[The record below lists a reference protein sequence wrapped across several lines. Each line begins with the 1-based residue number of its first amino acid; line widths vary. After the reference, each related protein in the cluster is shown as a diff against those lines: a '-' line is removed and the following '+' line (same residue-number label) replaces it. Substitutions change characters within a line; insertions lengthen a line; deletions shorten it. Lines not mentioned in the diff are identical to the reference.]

1 MDKMIGKLL
10 SNRYEI
16 LEKIG
21 DGGMATV
28 YKARCRVLDR
38 YVAIKIL
45 RPEYANDEEFI
56 KKFNRES
63 KAAASLSSQNI
74 VGIYDVGTDIIDDE
88 TIYYIVMEYIDGTT
102 LKDIIDSHGKLS
114 EKDAITFSVQ
124 ILRALKDAH
133 DHNVIHR
140 DIKPHNI
147 MITKQGTV
155 KVTDFGIA
163 RASTST
169 TVTTTSDVLG
179 SVHYI
184 SPEQARGGY
193 TDNKT
198 DIYSFGIVL
207 YEMLTG
213 KKPYDGD
220 NPISVAMKQ
229 IQDDIVPP
237 SEYLP
242 DMNENLEKIILKCTR
257 KKQSE
262 RYQNVD
268 DILEDFKHLDDYDI
282 SFNYAKQN
290 DNWNDETVVLKQEDL
305 IREEKLEKKNRNREE
320 NISEMRE
327 SNRSRRRRKKENGLL
342 GVFLGIITALILVAG
357 LFFGYN
363 YLKGALSGGESDE
376 IAVPNVVGDDLDT
389 AKEKLENLGLTYEV
403 VAKEKTDGK
412 ANIVTKQDPEADFK
426 VKKDFKISLTISE
439 SKDSVEV
446 PNIVGETIL
455 DAESIL
461 NKYGLKLAEPSYE
474 EDSEHEEGTI
484 IKQEPSEG
492 SQAEKNTLVKV
503 VVSKG
508 NSDSIEV
515 PELVGV
521 NKDAAIKT
529 LTELGLKY
537 KITSK
542 DSEDYDKDIVIEQSV
557 TSGSTVQK
565 DEVIDLVVSKGKIEK
580 PADEENKDNGDENE
594 KPKEEEKKPKEK
606 AAIVIDIVL
615 QADPDLEQTHFTIV
629 KNSDGV
635 KETVYDQLVSK
646 EDGQVRFKYNAKEGD
661 TFDIYKNDT
670 YITTKQAK

>member
-10 SNRYEI
+10 SDRYEI

-45 RPEYANDEEFI
+45 RPEYASDEEFI

-74 VGIYDVGTDIIDDE
+74 VGIYDVGTDKIDE
-88 TIYYIVMEYIDGTT
+88 ESIYYIVMEYIDGTT
-102 LKDIIDSHGKLS
+102 LKDIIDSKGKLS
-114 EKDAITFSVQ
+114 EDDAIDYSIQ

-133 DHNVIHR
+133 DHNVVHR

-229 IQDDIVPP
+229 IQDDIIPP
-237 SEYLP
+237 SEYIP
-242 DMNENLEKIILKCTR
+242 NMNKNLEQIILKCTR

-262 RYQNVD
+262 RYQSVD
-268 DILEDFKHLDDYDI
+268 DILSDFLYLDDEG
-282 SFNYAKQN
+282 SFNYNKQN
-290 DNWNDETVVLKQEDL
+290 DNWNDETVVLKQEDI
-305 IREEKLEKKNRNREE
+305 IREEKNEKIKRNREE
-320 NISEMRE
+320 NISEMRQ
-327 SNRSRRRRKKENGLL
+327 SNRNRRRRKKENGLV

-363 YLKGALSGGESDE
+363 YLKGALSGGGSDE
-376 IAVPNVVGDDLDT
+376 VAVPNVVGDDLDT
-389 AKEKLENLGLTYEV
+389 AKSKLEKLGLTYEV

-426 VKKDFKISLTISE
+426 VKKDFKVSLTISE
-439 SKDSVEV
+439 SEDSVEV
-446 PNIVGETIL
+446 PNVVGETIL

-461 NKYGLKLAEPSYE
+461 YKYGLKLAEPSYE

-484 IKQEPSEG
+484 IRQEPSEG
-492 SQAEKNTLVKV
+492 SVADKNSLIKV

-508 NSDSIEV
+508 NSNAIEV
-515 PELVGV
+515 PDFVGR
-521 NKDAAIKT
+521 NKDEVIKEIT
-529 LTELGLKY
+529 DLGLKY

-542 DSEDYDKDIVIEQSV
+542 DSEDYDKDIVTDQSV
-557 TSGSTVQK
+557 TSGSTVEK
-565 DEVIDLVVSKGKIEK
+565 DEVISLVVSKGRIEK
-580 PADEENKDNGDENE
+580 PVEEENTENTETNE
-594 KPKEEEKKPKEK
+594 KPKEDEKKTKEN
-606 AAIVIDIVL
+606 AVIVIDIVL
-615 QADPDLEQTHFTIV
+615 QADPDLDQTHFTII
-629 KNSDGV
+629 KNSNGV
-635 KETVYDQLVSK
+635 KETVYDQMVSK

>member
-10 SNRYEI
+10 SDRYEI

-74 VGIYDVGTDIIDDE
+74 VGIYDVGTDTIEDE

-102 LKDIIDSHGKLS
+102 LKDIIDSKGKLS
-114 EKDAITFSVQ
+114 EDDAIDYSIQ

-133 DHNVIHR
+133 DHNVVHR

-147 MITKQGTV
+147 MITKQGAV

-242 DMNENLEKIILKCTR
+242 NMNKNLEKIILKCTR

-262 RYQNVD
+262 RYQSVD
-268 DILEDFKHLDDYDI
+268 DILADFLYLDDDV
-282 SFNYAKQN
+282 SFNYDKKN
-290 DNWNDETVVLKQEDL
+290 DNWNDETVVLKQEDI
-305 IREEKLEKKNRNREE
+305 IREERNEKTKRNREE
-320 NISEMRE
+320 NISEMRQ
-327 SNRSRRRRKKENGLL
+327 SNRNRRKKKKENGLA
-342 GVFLGIITALILVAG
+342 GVFLGIITALLLVAG

-363 YLKGALSGGESDE
+363 YLKGALSGGGSDE
-376 IAVPNVVGDDLDT
+376 VAVPNLVGDDLDT
-389 AKEKLENLGLTYEV
+389 AKSKLEALGLTYEV

-426 VKKDFKISLTISE
+426 VKKDFKVSLTISE
-439 SKDSVEV
+439 SEDSVEV

-461 NKYGLKLAEPSYE
+461 YQYGLKLAEPSYE
-474 EDSEHEEGTI
+474 EDKEHEEGI
-484 IKQEPSEG
+484 IIRQEPSEG
-492 SQAEKNTLVKV
+492 SQAEKNSLIKV

-508 NSDSIEV
+508 NSDEVEV
-515 PELVGV
+515 PDFIGR
-521 NKDAAIKT
+521 NKDEVIKE
-529 LTELGLKY
+529 LTDLGLKY

-542 DSEDYDKDIVIEQSV
+542 DSEDFDKDIVTDQSI

-580 PADEENKDNGDENE
+580 PAEEETPENNETNE
-594 KPKEEEKKPKEK
+594 KPKEEDKPKEK
-606 AAIVIDIVL
+606 AAVVIDIVL
-615 QADPDLEQTHFTIV
+615 QADPDLDQTHFTII
-629 KNSDGV
+629 KNSNGV
-635 KETVYDQLVSK
+635 KETVYDQMVSK

-670 YITTKQAK
+670 YITTKQAN

>member
-10 SNRYEI
+10 SDRYEI

-45 RPEYANDEEFI
+45 RPEYASDEEFI

-74 VGIYDVGTDIIDDE
+74 VGIYDVGADKIDE
-88 TIYYIVMEYIDGTT
+88 ESIYYIVMEYIDGTT
-102 LKDIIDSHGKLS
+102 LKDIIDSKGKLS
-114 EKDAITFSVQ
+114 EDDAIDYSIQ

-133 DHNVIHR
+133 DHNVVHR

-229 IQDDIVPP
+229 IQDDIIPP
-237 SEYLP
+237 SEYIP
-242 DMNENLEKIILKCTR
+242 NMNKNLEQIILKCTR

-262 RYQNVD
+262 RYQSVD
-268 DILEDFKHLDDYDI
+268 DILSDFLYLDDEG
-282 SFNYAKQN
+282 SFNYNKQN
-290 DNWNDETVVLKQEDL
+290 DNWNDETVVLKQEDI
-305 IREEKLEKKNRNREE
+305 IREEKNEKIKRNREE
-320 NISEMRE
+320 NISEMRQ
-327 SNRSRRRRKKENGLL
+327 SNRNRRRRKKENGLL

-363 YLKGALSGGESDE
+363 YLKGALSGGGSDE
-376 IAVPNVVGDDLDT
+376 VAVPNVVGDDLDT
-389 AKEKLENLGLTYEV
+389 AKSKLEKLGLTYEV

-426 VKKDFKISLTISE
+426 VKKDFKVSLTISE
-439 SKDSVEV
+439 SEDSVEV
-446 PNIVGETIL
+446 PNVVGETIL

-461 NKYGLKLAEPSYE
+461 YKYGLKLAEPSYE

-484 IKQEPSEG
+484 IRQEPSEG
-492 SQAEKNTLVKV
+492 SVADKNSLIKV

-508 NSDSIEV
+508 NSNAIEV
-515 PELVGV
+515 PDFVGR
-521 NKDAAIKT
+521 NKDEVIKEIT
-529 LTELGLKY
+529 DLGLKY

-542 DSEDYDKDIVIEQSV
+542 DSEDYDKDIVTEQSV
-557 TSGSTVQK
+557 TSGSTVEK
-565 DEVIDLVVSKGKIEK
+565 DEVISLVVSKGRIEK
-580 PADEENKDNGDENE
+580 PVEDENTENTETNE
-594 KPKEEEKKPKEK
+594 KPKEDEKKPKEN
-606 AAIVIDIVL
+606 AVIVIDIVL
-615 QADPDLEQTHFTIV
+615 QADPDLDQTHFTII
-629 KNSDGV
+629 KNSNGV
-635 KETVYDQLVSK
+635 KETVYDQMVSR

>member
-10 SNRYEI
+10 SDRYEI

-74 VGIYDVGTDIIDDE
+74 VGIYDVGTDTIEDE

-102 LKDIIDSHGKLS
+102 LKDIIDSKGKLS
-114 EKDAITFSVQ
+114 EDDAIDYSIQ

-133 DHNVIHR
+133 DHNVVHR

-147 MITKQGTV
+147 MITKHGAV

-229 IQDDIVPP
+229 IQDDIIPP

-242 DMNENLEKIILKCTR
+242 RMNRNLEKIILKCTR

-268 DILEDFKHLDDYDI
+268 DILTDFLYLDDDVN
-282 SFNYAKQN
+282 FNFAKQD
-290 DNWNDETVVLKQEDL
+290 DNWNDETVVLKHDDI
-305 IREEKLEKKNRNREE
+305 IREEKNEKIKRNRED
-320 NISEMRE
+320 NISEMRQ
-327 SNRSRRRRKKENGLL
+327 SNRNRHRRKKENGLL

-363 YLKGALSGGESDE
+363 YLKGALSGGGSDE
-376 IAVPNVVGDDLDT
+376 VAVPNIVGDDLDT
-389 AKEKLENLGLTYEV
+389 AKSKLENLGLSYEV

-412 ANIVTKQDPEADFK
+412 PNIVTKQDPEADFK
-426 VKKDFKISLTISE
+426 VKKDFKVSLTISE
-439 SKDSVEV
+439 SEDSVEV

-461 NKYGLKLAEPSYE
+461 YKYGLKLAEPSYE

-484 IKQEPSEG
+484 IRQEPSQG

-508 NSDSIEV
+508 NSSGIEL
-515 PELVGV
+515 PDFKGR
-521 NKDAAIKT
+521 NKDEVIKE

-542 DSEDYDKDIVIEQSV
+542 DSEDYEKDLVIDQSI
-557 TSGSTVQK
+557 TSGSTVEK

-580 PADEENKDNGDENE
+580 TEEENNNENNETNE
-594 KPKEEEKKPKEK
+594 KPSEEDKKPKEK
-606 AAIVIDIVL
+606 ATVVIDIVL
-615 QADPDLEQTHFTIV
+615 QADPDLDQTHFTII
-629 KNSDGV
+629 KNSNGV
-635 KETVYDQLVSK
+635 KETVYDQMVSK

-670 YITTKQAK
+670 YITTKQAN

>member
-10 SNRYEI
+10 SDRYEI

-45 RPEYANDEEFI
+45 RPEYASDEEFI

-74 VGIYDVGTDIIDDE
+74 VGIYDVGADKIDE
-88 TIYYIVMEYIDGTT
+88 ESIYYIVMEYIDGTT
-102 LKDIIDSHGKLS
+102 LKDIIDSKGKLS
-114 EKDAITFSVQ
+114 EDDAIDYSIQ

-133 DHNVIHR
+133 DHNVVHR

-229 IQDDIVPP
+229 IQDDIIPP
-237 SEYLP
+237 SEYIP
-242 DMNENLEKIILKCTR
+242 NMNKNLEQIILKCTR

-262 RYQNVD
+262 RYQSVD
-268 DILEDFKHLDDYDI
+268 DILSDFLYLDDEGT
-282 SFNYAKQN
+282 FNYNKQN
-290 DNWNDETVVLKQEDL
+290 DNWNDETVVLKQEDI
-305 IREEKLEKKNRNREE
+305 IREEKNEKIKRNREE
-320 NISEMRE
+320 NISEMRQ
-327 SNRSRRRRKKENGLL
+327 SNRNRRRRKKENGLV

-363 YLKGALSGGESDE
+363 YLKGALSGGGSDE
-376 IAVPNVVGDDLDT
+376 VAVPNVVGDDLDT
-389 AKEKLENLGLTYEV
+389 AKAKLEKLGLTYEV

-426 VKKDFKISLTISE
+426 VKKDFKVSLTISE
-439 SKDSVEV
+439 SEDSVEV
-446 PNIVGETIL
+446 PNVVGETIL

-461 NKYGLKLAEPSYE
+461 YKYGLKLAEPSYE

-484 IKQEPSEG
+484 IRQEPSEG
-492 SQAEKNTLVKV
+492 SVADKNSLIKV

-508 NSDSIEV
+508 DSNAIEV
-515 PELVGV
+515 PDFVGR
-521 NKDAAIKT
+521 NKDEVIKEIT
-529 LTELGLKY
+529 DLGLKY

-542 DSEDYDKDIVIEQSV
+542 DSEDYDKDIVTEQSV
-557 TSGSTVQK
+557 TSGSTVEK
-565 DEVIDLVVSKGKIEK
+565 DEVISLVVSKGRIEK
-580 PADEENKDNGDENE
+580 PVEDENTENTETNE
-594 KPKEEEKKPKEK
+594 KPKEDEKKPKEN
-606 AAIVIDIVL
+606 AVIVIDIVL
-615 QADPDLEQTHFTIV
+615 QADPDLDQTHFTII
-629 KNSDGV
+629 KNSNGV
-635 KETVYDQLVSK
+635 KETVYDQMVSR

>member
-10 SNRYEI
+10 SDRYEI

-45 RPEYANDEEFI
+45 RPEYASDEEFI

-74 VGIYDVGTDIIDDE
+74 VGIYDVGTDKIDE
-88 TIYYIVMEYIDGTT
+88 ESIYYIVMEYIDGTT
-102 LKDIIDSHGKLS
+102 LKDIIDSKGKLF
-114 EKDAITFSVQ
+114 EDDAIDYSIQ

-133 DHNVIHR
+133 DHNVVHR

-229 IQDDIVPP
+229 IQDDIIPP
-237 SEYLP
+237 SEYIP
-242 DMNENLEKIILKCTR
+242 NMNKNLEQIILKCTR

-262 RYQNVD
+262 RYQSVD
-268 DILEDFKHLDDYDI
+268 DILSDFLYLDDEG
-282 SFNYAKQN
+282 SFNYNKQN
-290 DNWNDETVVLKQEDL
+290 DNWNDETVVLKQEDI
-305 IREEKLEKKNRNREE
+305 IREEKNEKIKRNREE
-320 NISEMRE
+320 NIFEMRQ
-327 SNRSRRRRKKENGLL
+327 SNRNRRRRKKENGLV

-363 YLKGALSGGESDE
+363 YLKGALSGGSSDE
-376 IAVPNVVGDDLDT
+376 VAVPNVVGDDLDT
-389 AKEKLENLGLTYEV
+389 AKSKLEKLGLTYEV

-426 VKKDFKISLTISE
+426 VKKDFKVSLTISE
-439 SKDSVEV
+439 SEDSVEV
-446 PNIVGETIL
+446 PNVVGETIL

-461 NKYGLKLAEPSYE
+461 YKYGLKLAEPSYE

-484 IKQEPSEG
+484 IRQEPSEG
-492 SQAEKNTLVKV
+492 SVADKNSLIKV

-508 NSDSIEV
+508 DSNAIEV
-515 PELVGV
+515 PDFVGR
-521 NKDAAIKT
+521 NKDEVIKEIT
-529 LTELGLKY
+529 DLGLKY

-542 DSEDYDKDIVIEQSV
+542 DSEDYDKDIVTEQSV

-565 DEVIDLVVSKGKIEK
+565 DEVISLVVSKGRIEK
-580 PADEENKDNGDENE
+580 PAEEENTENNDTNE
-594 KPKEEEKKPKEK
+594 KTKEEDKKPKEN
-606 AAIVIDIVL
+606 AVIVIDIVL
-615 QADPDLEQTHFTIV
+615 QADPDLDQTHFTII
-629 KNSDGV
+629 KNSNGV
-635 KETVYDQLVSK
+635 KETVYDQMVSR

>member
-10 SNRYEI
+10 SDRYEI

-45 RPEYANDEEFI
+45 RPEYASDEEFI

-74 VGIYDVGTDIIDDE
+74 VGIYDVGTDKIDE
-88 TIYYIVMEYIDGTT
+88 ESIYYIVMEYIDGTT
-102 LKDIIDSHGKLS
+102 LKDIIDSKGKLS
-114 EKDAITFSVQ
+114 EDDAIDYSIQ

-133 DHNVIHR
+133 DHNVVHR

-229 IQDDIVPP
+229 IQDDIIPP
-237 SEYLP
+237 SEYIP
-242 DMNENLEKIILKCTR
+242 NMNKNLEQIILKCTR

-262 RYQNVD
+262 RYQSVD
-268 DILEDFKHLDDYDI
+268 DILSDFLYLDDEG
-282 SFNYAKQN
+282 SFNYNKQN
-290 DNWNDETVVLKQEDL
+290 DNWNDETVVLKQEDI
-305 IREEKLEKKNRNREE
+305 IREEKNEKIKRNREE
-320 NISEMRE
+320 NISEMRQ
-327 SNRSRRRRKKENGLL
+327 SNRNRRRRKKENGLV

-363 YLKGALSGGESDE
+363 YLKGALSGGSSDE
-376 IAVPNVVGDDLDT
+376 VAVPNVVGDDLDT
-389 AKEKLENLGLTYEV
+389 AKSKLEKLGLTYEV

-426 VKKDFKISLTISE
+426 VKKDFKVSLTISE
-439 SKDSVEV
+439 SEDSVEV
-446 PNIVGETIL
+446 PNVVGETIL

-461 NKYGLKLAEPSYE
+461 YKYGLKLAEPSYE
-474 EDSEHEEGTI
+474 EDSDHEEGTI
-484 IKQEPSEG
+484 IRQEPSEG
-492 SQAEKNTLVKV
+492 SVADKNSLIKV

-508 NSDSIEV
+508 DSNAIEV
-515 PELVGV
+515 PDFVGR
-521 NKDAAIKT
+521 NKDEVIKEIT
-529 LTELGLKY
+529 DLGLKY

-542 DSEDYDKDIVIEQSV
+542 DSEDYDKDIVTEQSV

-565 DEVIDLVVSKGKIEK
+565 DEVISLVVSKGRIEK
-580 PADEENKDNGDENE
+580 PAEEENTENNDTNE
-594 KPKEEEKKPKEK
+594 KTKEEDKKPKEN
-606 AAIVIDIVL
+606 AVIVIDIVL
-615 QADPDLEQTHFTIV
+615 QADPDLDQTHFTII
-629 KNSDGV
+629 KNSNGV
-635 KETVYDQLVSK
+635 KETVYDQMVK
-646 EDGQVRFKYNAKEGD
+646 REDGQVRFKYNAKEGD

>member
-10 SNRYEI
+10 SDRYEI

-45 RPEYANDEEFI
+45 RPEYASDEEFI

-74 VGIYDVGTDIIDDE
+74 VGIYDVGTDKIDE
-88 TIYYIVMEYIDGTT
+88 ESIYYIVMEYIDGTT
-102 LKDIIDSHGKLS
+102 LKDIIDSKGKLS
-114 EKDAITFSVQ
+114 EDDAIDYSIQ

-133 DHNVIHR
+133 DHNVVHR

-229 IQDDIVPP
+229 IQDDIIPP

-242 DMNENLEKIILKCTR
+242 NMNKNLEQIILKCTR

-262 RYQNVD
+262 RYQSVD
-268 DILEDFKHLDDYDI
+268 DILADFLYLDDEGG
-282 SFNYAKQN
+282 FNYNKQN
-290 DNWNDETVVLKQEDL
+290 DNWNDETVVLKQEDI
-305 IREEKLEKKNRNREE
+305 IREEKNEKIKRNREE
-320 NISEMRE
+320 NISEMRQ
-327 SNRSRRRRKKENGLL
+327 SNRNRRRRKKENGLV

-363 YLKGALSGGESDE
+363 YLKGALSGGGSDE
-376 IAVPNVVGDDLDT
+376 VAVPNVVGDDLDT
-389 AKEKLENLGLTYEV
+389 AKSKLEKLGLTYEV

-426 VKKDFKISLTISE
+426 VKKDFKVSLTISE
-439 SKDSVEV
+439 SEDSVEV
-446 PNIVGETIL
+446 PNVVGETIL

-461 NKYGLKLAEPSYE
+461 YKYGLKLAEPSYE

-484 IKQEPSEG
+484 IRQEPSEG
-492 SQAEKNTLVKV
+492 SVADKNSLIKV

-508 NSDSIEV
+508 NSNAIEV
-515 PELVGV
+515 PDFVGR
-521 NKDAAIKT
+521 NKDEVIKEIT
-529 LTELGLKY
+529 DLGLKY

-542 DSEDYDKDIVIEQSV
+542 DSEDYDKDIVTEQSV
-557 TSGSTVQK
+557 TSGSTVEK
-565 DEVIDLVVSKGKIEK
+565 DEVISLVVSKGRIEK
-580 PADEENKDNGDENE
+580 PVEDENTENNDTNE
-594 KPKEEEKKPKEK
+594 KTKEEDKKPKEN
-606 AAIVIDIVL
+606 AVIVIDIVL
-615 QADPDLEQTHFTIV
+615 QADPDLDQTHFTII
-629 KNSDGV
+629 KNSNGV
-635 KETVYDQLVSK
+635 KETVYDQMVK
-646 EDGQVRFKYNAKEGD
+646 REDGQVRFKYNAKEGD

>member
-10 SNRYEI
+10 SDRYEI

-45 RPEYANDEEFI
+45 RPEYASDEEFI

-74 VGIYDVGTDIIDDE
+74 VGIYDVGTDKIDE
-88 TIYYIVMEYIDGTT
+88 ESIYYIVMEYIDGTT
-102 LKDIIDSHGKLS
+102 LKDIIDSKGKLS
-114 EKDAITFSVQ
+114 EDDAIDYSIQ

-133 DHNVIHR
+133 DHNVVHR

-229 IQDDIVPP
+229 IQDDIIPP
-237 SEYLP
+237 SEYIP
-242 DMNENLEKIILKCTR
+242 NMNKNLEQIILKCTR

-262 RYQNVD
+262 RYQSVD
-268 DILEDFKHLDDYDI
+268 DILSDFLYLDDEG
-282 SFNYAKQN
+282 SFNYNKQN
-290 DNWNDETVVLKQEDL
+290 DNWNDETVVLKQEDI
-305 IREEKLEKKNRNREE
+305 IREEKNEKIKRNREE
-320 NISEMRE
+320 NISEMRQ
-327 SNRSRRRRKKENGLL
+327 SNRNRRRRKKENGLV

-363 YLKGALSGGESDE
+363 YLKGALSGGGSDE
-376 IAVPNVVGDDLDT
+376 VAVPNVVGDDLDT
-389 AKEKLENLGLTYEV
+389 AKSKLEKLGLTYEV

-426 VKKDFKISLTISE
+426 VKKDFKVSLTISE
-439 SKDSVEV
+439 SEDSVEV
-446 PNIVGETIL
+446 PNVVGETIL

-461 NKYGLKLAEPSYE
+461 YKYGLKLAEPSYE

-484 IKQEPSEG
+484 IRQEPSED
-492 SQAEKNTLVKV
+492 SVADKNSLIKV

-508 NSDSIEV
+508 NSNAIEV
-515 PELVGV
+515 PDFVGR
-521 NKDAAIKT
+521 NKDEVIKEIT
-529 LTELGLKY
+529 DLGLKY

-542 DSEDYDKDIVIEQSV
+542 DSEDYDKDIVTEQSV
-557 TSGSTVQK
+557 TWGSTVQK
-565 DEVIDLVVSKGKIEK
+565 DEVISLVVSKGRIEK
-580 PADEENKDNGDENE
+580 PAEEENTENNDTNE
-594 KPKEEEKKPKEK
+594 KTKEEDKKPKEN
-606 AAIVIDIVL
+606 AVIVIDIVL
-615 QADPDLEQTHFTIV
+615 QADPDLDQTHFTII
-629 KNSDGV
+629 KNSNGV
-635 KETVYDQLVSK
+635 KETVYDQMVK
-646 EDGQVRFKYNAKEGD
+646 REDGQVRFKYNAKEGD

>member
-10 SNRYEI
+10 SDRYEI

-74 VGIYDVGTDIIDDE
+74 VGIYDVGTDTIEDE

-102 LKDIIDSHGKLS
+102 LKDIIDSKGKLS
-114 EKDAITFSVQ
+114 EDDAIDYSIQ

-133 DHNVIHR
+133 DHNVVHR

-242 DMNENLEKIILKCTR
+242 NMNKNLEKIILKCTR

-262 RYQNVD
+262 RYQSVD
-268 DILEDFKHLDDYDI
+268 DILADFLYLDDDV
-282 SFNYAKQN
+282 SFNYDKQN
-290 DNWNDETVVLKQEDL
+290 DNWNDETVVLKQEDI
-305 IREEKLEKKNRNREE
+305 IREEKNEKIKRNREE
-320 NISEMRE
+320 NISEMRQ
-327 SNRSRRRRKKENGLL
+327 SNRNRRKKKKENGLA
-342 GVFLGIITALILVAG
+342 GVFLGIITALLLVAG

-363 YLKGALSGGESDE
+363 YLKGALSGGGSDE
-376 IAVPNVVGDDLDT
+376 VAVPNLVGDDLDT
-389 AKEKLENLGLTYEV
+389 AKSKLEALGLTYEV

-426 VKKDFKISLTISE
+426 VKKDFKVSLTISE
-439 SKDSVEV
+439 SEDSVEV
-446 PNIVGETIL
+446 PKIVGETIL

-461 NKYGLKLAEPSYE
+461 YKYGLKLAEPSYE

-484 IKQEPSEG
+484 IRQEPSQG

-508 NSDSIEV
+508 NSSGIEL
-515 PELVGV
+515 PDFKGR
-521 NKDAAIKT
+521 NKDEVIKE

-542 DSEDYDKDIVIEQSV
+542 DSEDYEKDLVIDQSIA
-557 TSGSTVQK
+557 SGSTVEK

-580 PADEENKDNGDENE
+580 TEEENNNENNETNE
-594 KPKEEEKKPKEK
+594 KPSEEDKKPKEK
-606 AAIVIDIVL
+606 ATVVIDIVL
-615 QADPDLEQTHFTIV
+615 QADPDLDQTHFTIV

-635 KETVYDQLVSK
+635 KETVYDQMVSK
-646 EDGQVRFKYNAKEGD
+646 QDGQVRFKYNAKEGD

-670 YITTKQAK
+670 YITTKQAN

>member
-10 SNRYEI
+10 SDRYEI

-45 RPEYANDEEFI
+45 RPEYASDEEFI

-74 VGIYDVGTDIIDDE
+74 VGIYDVGADKIDE
-88 TIYYIVMEYIDGTT
+88 ESIYYIVMEYIDGTT
-102 LKDIIDSHGKLS
+102 LKDIIDSKGKLS
-114 EKDAITFSVQ
+114 EDDAIDYSIQ

-133 DHNVIHR
+133 DHNVVHR

-229 IQDDIVPP
+229 IQDDIIPP
-237 SEYLP
+237 SEYIP
-242 DMNENLEKIILKCTR
+242 NMNKNLEQIILKCTR

-262 RYQNVD
+262 RYQSVD
-268 DILEDFKHLDDYDI
+268 DILSDFLYLDDEG
-282 SFNYAKQN
+282 SFNYNKQN
-290 DNWNDETVVLKQEDL
+290 DNWNDETVVLKQEDI
-305 IREEKLEKKNRNREE
+305 IREEKNEKIKRKREE
-320 NISEMRE
+320 NISEMRQ
-327 SNRSRRRRKKENGLL
+327 SNRNRRRRKKENGLV

-363 YLKGALSGGESDE
+363 YLKGALSGGGSDE
-376 IAVPNVVGDDLDT
+376 VAVPNVVGDDLDT
-389 AKEKLENLGLTYEV
+389 AKSKLEKLGLTYEV

-412 ANIVTKQDPEADFK
+412 ANIVTKQDPEANFK
-426 VKKDFKISLTISE
+426 VKKDFKVSLTISE
-439 SKDSVEV
+439 SEDSVEV
-446 PNIVGETIL
+446 PNVVGETIL

-461 NKYGLKLAEPSYE
+461 YKYGLKLAEPSYE

-484 IKQEPSEG
+484 IRQEPSDG
-492 SQAEKNTLVKV
+492 SVADKNSLIKV

-508 NSDSIEV
+508 DSNAIEV
-515 PELVGV
+515 PGFVGR
-521 NKDAAIKT
+521 NKDEVIKEIT
-529 LTELGLKY
+529 DLGLKY

-542 DSEDYDKDIVIEQSV
+542 DSEDYDKDIVTEQSV

-565 DEVIDLVVSKGKIEK
+565 DEVISLVVSKGRIEK
-580 PADEENKDNGDENE
+580 PAEEENTENNDTNE
-594 KPKEEEKKPKEK
+594 KTKEEDKKPKEN
-606 AAIVIDIVL
+606 AVIVIDIVL
-615 QADPDLEQTHFTIV
+615 QADPDLDQTHFTII
-629 KNSDGV
+629 KNSNGV
-635 KETVYDQLVSK
+635 KETVYDQMVSR